1 MENYRMNYRNNSCR
15 RGGCAG
21 HTGNQQ
27 MEPGDSCSYRTS
39 QGYSSASGR
48 DNAGSGYQSNS
59 YREKEASSRG
69 CNSSRESE
77 VSSRGCNSSREG
89 EASSCGCNSS
99 KESRASA
106 YDQINWGDLPIA
118 MAYVP
123 AQKKCE
129 TYSPAKGLRMGTI
142 FPVLCKPFCGKGGGC
157 H

>member
-27 MEPGDSCSYRTS
+27 MDPGDSCSYRTS
-39 QGYSSASGR
+39 QGYSAASGR

-59 YREKEASSRG
+59 SREKEASSRG
-69 CNSSRESE
+69 CNSST
-77 VSSRGCNSSREG
+77 
-89 EASSCGCNSS
+89 
-99 KESRASA
+99 ESRASA
-106 YDQINWGDLPIA
+106 YDQINWGNLPIA

-123 AQKKCE
+123 AQKMCE

-142 FPVLCKPFCGKGGGC
+142 FPDLCKPFCGKGGGC